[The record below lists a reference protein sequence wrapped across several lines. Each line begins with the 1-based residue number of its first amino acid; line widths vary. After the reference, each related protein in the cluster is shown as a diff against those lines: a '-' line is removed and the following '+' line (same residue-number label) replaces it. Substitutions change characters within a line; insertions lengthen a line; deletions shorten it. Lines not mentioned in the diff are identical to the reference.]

1 MLSYTQWITFSVLTS
16 CVSDTNTN
24 NNNDSNENIA
34 MNEIKTEELRLTS
47 KFVSMNNMND
57 DDGKNNVHHCN
68 HTSNSVESSKCIS
81 KETEGAAV

>member
-1 MLSYTQWITFSVLTS
+1 
-16 CVSDTNTN
+16 
-24 NNNDSNENIA
+24 

-68 HTSNSVESSKCIS
+68 HNSNSVESSKCIS